1 MRVTF
6 FRNPMA
12 EVAYARGPT
21 LLGAT
26 HYPCQ
31 KKMKTRSQK
40 TRGPKKMRS
49 EKRWGPRKRGVAE
62 STGNQKTRGPKENA
76 GSQRPR
82 GPTKRFYN
90 ENGIMKATHAL
101 LVITL

>member
-1 MRVTF
+1 MITWKISMRVTF

-40 TRGPKKMRS
+40 TRGPRKCGARKGGAPENGELQKAR
-49 EKRWGPRKRGVAE
+49 GTRKRGVLK
-62 STGNQKTRGPKENA
+62 KTRGPRDREA
-76 GSQRPR
+76 PQSDFI
-82 GPTKRFYN
+82 TKM
-90 ENGIMKATHAL
+90 EL
-101 LVITL
+101 